1 MDFTTTDILCTKHR
15 LWKKGS
21 LVKSIIDQLI
31 ERGYEFKEVVI
42 GEPNNFIFAD
52 HYEEIDALFH
62 KRGFF
67 GIRIKMLYNDVSL
80 EINSNTDGINNV
92 HYTIF
97 ATEEDS
103 YQRVLQDLE
112 LVREWI
118 GPSSEGLATVSEYL
132 ANHKQ
137 LTYGIIVVLIGII
150 LYVLGAYVFLFSA
163 VRYLLSFSPFL
174 LMYIMYLFF
183 LRRRR

>member
-1 MDFTTTDILCTKHR
+1 MDYSTTDILCTKHR
-15 LWKKGS
+15 LWKKGT
-21 LVKSIIDQLI
+21 LVKSIIDQLM

-52 HYEEIDALFH
+52 QYDEIEDLFK
-62 KRGFF
+62 KRGFY
-67 GIRIKMLYNDVSL
+67 GIRIKMIYNDVSL
-80 EINSNTDGINNV
+80 EINSNTDGVDNV

-97 ATEEDS
+97 ASEEHT
-103 YQRVLQDLE
+103 YQHVHDDLE
-112 LVREWI
+112 LIREWI

-132 ANHKQ
+132 ATHKQ

-150 LYVLGAYVFLFSA
+150 VYVLGAYVFFFNA
-163 VRYLLSFSPFL
+163 IRYILSFSPFL
-174 LMYIMYLFF
+174 VMYLIYLFF